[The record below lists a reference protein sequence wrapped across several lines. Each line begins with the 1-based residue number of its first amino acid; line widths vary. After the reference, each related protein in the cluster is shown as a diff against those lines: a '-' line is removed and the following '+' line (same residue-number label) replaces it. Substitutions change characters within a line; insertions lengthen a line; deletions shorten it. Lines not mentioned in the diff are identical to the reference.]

1 MAKYKGDSTRSI
13 HQGERRIKP
22 CDSITTPVVQSS
34 TFPFENTQAICD
46 FFDGKVQRVE
56 EYGRYGNFTQHVAEE
71 KLKELDRGEAALL
84 FSSGMSAVTTTLL
97 ALLNIRSHII
107 FTSDCYK
114 KTRQF
119 ATEVLEKY
127 QVDTS
132 IVEPDVEKIEAAIK
146 DNTRIIFSESPT
158 NPYLNVLDLKAL
170 VQLAHRKKIMTI
182 IDSTFASPY
191 NQRPIEFGIDLVIHS
206 CTKYLGGHNDLI
218 AGVAIGPAQQ
228 IEKIKQYQGIL
239 GPIPSP
245 WTCYLLIRGLKTF
258 ALRMARHNHNGI
270 EVARF
275 LEGQKKAE
283 RVHYP
288 GLESHPHHHIARKQM
303 NGYGGVVSFELKGDR
318 EAASRFV
325 DNLNLFYITPSFGGP
340 ESLVSQPAV
349 MTYYELD
356 EQQRKKKGI
365 KDNLVRL
372 SVGLED
378 AEDLIDDLRQA
389 FDRL

>member
-1 MAKYKGDSTRSI
+1 MGKYKGHSTRSI
-13 HQGERRIKP
+13 HGGEKHTKP
-22 CDSITTPVVQSS
+22 CNSITTPVIQSS

-46 FFDGKVQRVE
+46 FFEGKVKRVE
-56 EYGRYGNFTQHVAEE
+56 EYGRYGNPTQRVAEE
-71 KLKELDRGEAALL
+71 KLKELDGGEEALL

-97 ALLNIRSHII
+97 ALLDTHSHII

-127 QVDTS
+127 QVEVS
-132 IVEPDVEKIEAAIK
+132 IVEPEAKKIEAAIK
-146 DNTRIIFSESPT
+146 DTTRIIFSESPT
-158 NPYLNVLDLKAL
+158 NPYLNVLDLAAVAKIGR
-170 VQLAHRKKIMTI
+170 QHRIMTI

-191 NQRPIEFGIDLVIHS
+191 NQRPIEFGIDMVIHS

-218 AGVAIGPAQQ
+218 AGVVIGQAHR
-228 IEKIKQYQGIL
+228 ILKIKYYQGML

-245 WTCYLLIRGLKTF
+245 WTSYLLIRGLKTF
-258 ALRMARHNHNGI
+258 PLRMVRHNHNGL

-275 LEGQKKAE
+275 LEGHNKVE

-288 GLESHPHHHIARKQM
+288 GLESHPHHSIAREQM
-303 NGYGGVVSFELKGDR
+303 NGYGGVVSFELKSDR
-318 EAASRFV
+318 QTTGRFV
-325 DNLNLFYITPSFGGP
+325 DSLDLFYITPSFGGP

-356 EQQRKKKGI
+356 EEQRKQKGI

-378 AEDLIDDLRQA
+378 TEDLIDDLKQA
-389 FDRL
+389 FNRL